1 MAYVAR
7 RRLPDDPVSKLAVWA
22 RWVAVFAIPV
32 VLLAIIISRF
42 GFLELTPSLATLGGA
57 LFLAA
62 LAVLLALA
70 SFVVIWR
77 EGHRGIGLSVTAV
90 AIGVA
95 ILAYPSYFA
104 VKAYRLPALNDITT
118 DPTDPPR
125 FDAIARLRPRNA
137 NPLAYPGAPAAELQR
152 KAYPDVEPVMI
163 AVTPEEAFDAAYAV
177 MAKHKW
183 RVVDARKPQPGR
195 RDGMIEAVARTPIMG
210 FPDDVV
216 VRVRTD
222 EDGARIDIRSAS
234 RYGGHDFGANASRV
248 RALAEEIDDMAGVV
262 SSRKKKAA
270 AKAAKPEPPPRG
282 THAPVRR

>member
-22 RWVAVFAIPV
+22 RGVALFAIPV

-57 LFLAA
+57 LFLAVVG
-62 LAVLLALA
+62 VLLAFA

-77 EGHRGIGLSVTAV
+77 EGYRGIGLSVTAL
-90 AIGVA
+90 AIGIA

-104 VKAYRLPALNDITT
+104 VKAYRLPMLNDITT
-118 DPTDPPR
+118 DPADPPR
-125 FDAIARLRPRNA
+125 FDAIARLRSRNA
-137 NPLAYPGAPAAELQR
+137 NPLAYPGTATAEQQR
-152 KAYPDVEPVMI
+152 KAYADIEPVMLS
-163 AVTPEEAFDAAYAV
+163 VTPEEAYEAAYAV
-177 MAKHKW
+177 LTKHKW

-195 RDGMIEAVARTPIMG
+195 RDGLIEAVARTPIMG

-222 EDGARIDIRSAS
+222 DDGARIDIRSAS
-234 RYGGHDFGANASRV
+234 RYGTHDFGTNASRV
-248 RALAEEIDDMAGVV
+248 RGLAEEIDDMAGVV
-262 SSRKKKAA
+262 SSKNKKAA

-282 THAPVRR
+282 AHTPVRR